1 MPRYDYQ
8 CEDCGHNFELKQSF
22 SSEPQADCPKCQ
34 GLSRRQFHSV
44 PIMFKGSGW
53 YVNDYGKRGSPSAT
67 SSDSKETS
75 DSDKTKTE
83 SKSES
88 KSEAKSDAPAKEKTK
103 ATSGTAK
110 ASND

>member
-8 CEDCGHNFELKQSF
+8 CEDCGHSFELKQSF
-22 SSEPQADCPKCQ
+22 SSEPYADCPKCQ
-34 GLSRRQFHSV
+34 GVSRRQFHSV

-53 YVNDYGKRGSPSAT
+53 YVNDYGKRSSPSTT

-75 DSDKTKTE
+75 DSGETK
-83 SKSES
+83 SKS
-88 KSEAKSDAPAKEKTK
+88 KAEAKPDSAAKEKSK
-103 ATSGTAK
+103 ATSNTAK